1 MPTDLLEKPRL
12 PRSTVRHR
20 PIAPDAINT
29 QVQTPRASR
38 SKQQR
43 EPHTTG
49 GPPSVVATKAGGTW
63 LIYLVLGMLIAMV
76 LLWVGEN
83 IWSYGTSI
91 SDDIHY
97 GRPRTTN
104 VDRFVGH
111 EVGKTP
117 SHFTA
122 LNLNGQVYIIEI
134 PGGQADHSHLLVG
147 PHLYGPGADLAPVT
161 LSFVGDTH
169 HPDLLIHINT
179 MEVRFRNTG
188 TTYVP
193 AS

>member
-12 PRSTVRHR
+12 PRSAVRHR
-20 PIAPDAINT
+20 PIMPDAIQT

-38 SKQQR
+38 ARKQH

-49 GPPSVVATKAGGTW
+49 GPPLVTTRAPGTW
-63 LIYLVLGMLIAMV
+63 LIYIVLGMLIAMT
-76 LLWVGEN
+76 LLWVGQFL
-83 IWSYGTSI
+83 WGWGTSV
-91 SDDIHY
+91 SDDIRY

-104 VDRFVGH
+104 VDKFVGH
-111 EVGKTP
+111 EVSNIP

-122 LNLNGQVYIIEI
+122 LNLNGQIYVLEI

-161 LSFVGDTH
+161 LSFVGDAH
-169 HPDLLIHINT
+169 HPDLLIHVNT
-179 MEVRFRNTG
+179 IEVRFRNTG